1 MLEGIEPSIA
11 LTGGP
16 WYTDNELDTEFIQ
29 NLTEACFKFISDI
42 ASHFPHLQHKFPN
55 IHSEFSKGSEC
66 VHWSPLPDI
75 QSPKIPKRR
84 KYSKF
89 TQEG

>member
-29 NLTEACFKFISDI
+29 NLTEACYKFISDI
-42 ASHFPHLQHKFPN
+42 VSHLLHL
-55 IHSEFSKGSEC
+55 
-66 VHWSPLPDI
+66 
-75 QSPKIPKRR
+75 
-84 KYSKF
+84 
-89 TQEG
+89 

>member
-1 MLEGIEPSIA
+1 MLEGIEPSIV

-29 NLTEACFKFISDI
+29 NLTEACYKFISDI
-42 ASHFPHLQHKFPN
+42 VSHLLRLHHKFRN
-55 IHSEFSKGSEC
+55 IHSEFSKRSKR
-66 VHWSPLPDI
+66 SPVPDI

-84 KYSKF
+84 
-89 TQEG
+89 

>member
-29 NLTEACFKFISDI
+29 NLTEACYKFISDLV
-42 ASHFPHLQHKFPN
+42 SHLLYLQHPFHN
-55 IHSEFSKGSEC
+55 VHSEFSKKSKR
-66 VHWSPLPDI
+66 SPVSDI

-89 TQEG
+89 TQKG

>member
-1 MLEGIEPSIA
+1 MLEGMEPSIA

-29 NLTEACFKFISDI
+29 NLTDACYKFISDLV
-42 ASHFPHLQHKFPN
+42 SHLLQPQYKFRN
-55 IHSEFSKGSEC
+55 VHSEFSKKSKR
-66 VHWSPLPDI
+66 SPVPDI
-75 QSPKIPKRR
+75 PFPKIPNRG

-89 TQEG
+89 TEEG

>member
-29 NLTEACFKFISDI
+29 NLTEACYKFISDLV
-42 ASHFPHLQHKFPN
+42 SHLLHLLQHKFRN
-55 IHSEFSKGSEC
+55 VRLEFSKKSKGSP
-66 VHWSPLPDI
+66 VPDI